1 MQLAPRRPTRGM
13 AMTSRTT
20 GIGVVTILGLAAV
33 PVLITRAAASRT
45 THTVRSADARVT
57 ICHATG
63 SRSHPYVRIS
73 PSVAGVVNG
82 HLKHQDHRDIVPPFT
97 FRGHSYAQNWTP
109 ATAQFLAAGCTV
121 ATGPTGPGTL

>member
-1 MQLAPRRPTRGM
+1 M

-20 GIGVVTILGLAAV
+20 GIGVVPILGLA
-33 PVLITRAAASRT
+33 PVLVRITQAAASRT

-63 SRSHPYVRIS
+63 SSSHPYVRIR
-73 PSVAGVVNG
+73 PSVAGVVNR

-109 ATAQFLAAGCTV
+109 ATAQFLAAGCTG
-121 ATGPTGPGTL
+121 ATGPTGPATL